1 MIIMPPAHA
10 CKRRG
15 RVSSMGTVLL
25 KYHHQY
31 KGKNIMTT
39 VTLRIYDLSM
49 GMAAQMSEPLLGKKI
64 EYIPHT

>member
-1 MIIMPPAHA
+1 MVVMFGARHL
-10 CKRRG
+10 RRATLG
-15 RVSSMGTVLL
+15 QPKMS
-25 KYHHQY
+25 
-31 KGKNIMTT
+31 T